1 MYKSR
6 GIFNLRQCYAFELAI
21 VTSVCSLKEI
31 VVAAAGG
38 SWHTALVVG
47 HCGENGESGLDILSE
62 IHDGG
67 NIATAVT
74 VVRGT
79 PYGDDGFV
87 LKVPLLCAVSA
98 SQKLEED
105 HDQPCSLH

>member
-1 MYKSR
+1 M
-6 GIFNLRQCYAFELAI
+6 AI
-21 VTSVCSLKEI
+21 LTSACSLKEI
-31 VVAAAGG
+31 VVAATGG

-47 HCGENGESGLDILSE
+47 HCGEDGESGLDVLSDF
-62 IHDGG
+62 HDGG

-74 VVRGT
+74 VIRGA

-98 SQKLEED
+98 SLKARRR
-105 HDQPCSLH
+105 S

>member
-1 MYKSR
+1 MSKFR
-6 GIFNLRQCYAFELAI
+6 GIFDLRQCYAFKLAI

-47 HCGENGESGLDILSE
+47 YCRKYGESGLDILSE
-62 IHDGG
+62 IHNGG

-98 SQKLEED
+98 NQKPEEGRN
-105 HDQPCSLH
+105 QPCSLH